1 MLCLSGPSWCL
12 SQPLL
17 GRGSEEPSLS
27 PASLSLTQGD
37 EGGGRVLQQ
46 RWTSFL
52 KAQLVC
58 LRPDDGFPF
67 NVLQDVFT
75 LTPRPED
82 WPDTLFYGVFTPQ
95 WWTPRVL
102 AGSGPGEGRVAG
114 SLGTPRLLGLIQPT
128 SSVGTGGPWRALPS
142 VFSP

>member
-1 MLCLSGPSWCL
+1 MLCLSGPSWCP
-12 SQPLL
+12 SQSPL

-27 PASLSLTQGD
+27 PAPFPLMQGD

-52 KAQLVC
+52 KAQLLC

-67 NVLQDVFT
+67 NMLQDMFT

-82 WPDTLFYGVFTPQ
+82 WLDTLFYGVFTSQ
-95 WWTPRVL
+95 WCASRDL
-102 AGSGPGEGRVAG
+102 AGNGPGEG
-114 SLGTPRLLGLIQPT
+114 
-128 SSVGTGGPWRALPS
+128 
-142 VFSP
+142 